1 MGMGVKTNIPQP
13 QPHKGKGYFIWELIR
28 VATFSFLTILIIR
41 YFLFKPFYVKGASM
55 EPNFYESEY
64 LIIDEISYR
73 FQTPAR
79 GEVIVFRPPNNQ
91 KDFYIKR
98 IIGLPGE
105 TVKFINGDVVVYNS
119 ENPNGFNLDESPYL
133 ITLDKP
139 QETVVL
145 KLEDE
150 EYFVLGDN
158 RAVSSDSR
166 RFGPVHRDSIV
177 GRAWFR
183 GWPLDRVGVVSDK

>member
-1 MGMGVKTNIPQP
+1 MGMGVKTNVPP
-13 QPHKGKGYFIWELIR
+13 TQPHKSKGYFFWELIR

-55 EPNFYESEY
+55 EPNFYGSEY

-73 FQTPAR
+73 FHKPER

-91 KDFYIKR
+91 RDFYIKR
-98 IIGLPGE
+98 IIGVPGE
-105 TVKFINGDVVVYNS
+105 TVKFINGDVVIYNS
-119 ENPNGFNLDESPYL
+119 EHPNGFNLDETRYL
-133 ITLDKP
+133 ITDDKP

-145 KLEDE
+145 KLGED

-158 RAVSSDSR
+158 RLVSSDSR
-166 RFGPVHRDSIV
+166 RFGPVHKNSIV

-183 GWPLDRVGVVSDK
+183 GWPLDRVGVVTDT